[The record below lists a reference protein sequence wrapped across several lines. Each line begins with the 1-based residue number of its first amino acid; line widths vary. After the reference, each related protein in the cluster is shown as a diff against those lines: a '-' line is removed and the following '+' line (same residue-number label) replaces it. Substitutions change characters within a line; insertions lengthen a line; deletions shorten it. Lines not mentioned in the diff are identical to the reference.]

1 MKTVIV
7 VSKCQR
13 IRNTAGGWR
22 GYFAFKGFYSG
33 EEVRSLHLLG
43 NGSEMQRGED
53 CILYVKVMSLHRGV
67 LTGEVL
73 RWRRLEDLINRC

>member
-13 IRNTAGGWR
+13 VRVVGSNWNGD
-22 GYFAFKGFYSG
+22 FAFKGFYSG

-43 NGSEMQRGED
+43 SGREMQRGEE
-53 CILYVKVMSLHRGV
+53 CILYVKIMSMHRGV

-73 RWRRLEDLINRC
+73 RWRRLEDLLNRC